1 MKGLPSMDLKKILI
15 ETFSN
20 SSIPE
25 NIDDLKMGDL
35 EEWDSLGNFNLIL
48 AIEQKVGIQFDFDQL
63 ENLNSISEIQKA
75 LDNDL
80 SNK

>member
-1 MKGLPSMDLKKILI
+1 MKGLRSMDLKKILI

-48 AIEQKVGIQFDFDQL
+48 AIEQKIGIQFDFDQL
-63 ENLNSISEIQKA
+63 ENLNSISEIKKA

-80 SNK
+80 SKK

>member
-1 MKGLPSMDLKKILI
+1 MDLKKILI

-48 AIEQKVGIQFDFDQL
+48 AIEQKIGIQFDFDQL
-63 ENLNSISEIQKA
+63 ENLNSISEIKKA

>member
-63 ENLNSISEIQKA
+63 ENLNSISEIKKA

>member
-25 NIDDLKMGDL
+25 NIDDLKLGDL

>member
-1 MKGLPSMDLKKILI
+1 MDLKKILI

-25 NIDDLKMGDL
+25 NINDLKMGDL

-48 AIEQKVGIQFDFDQL
+48 AIEQKIGIQFDFDQL
-63 ENLNSISEIQKA
+63 ENLNSISEIKKA

>member
-1 MKGLPSMDLKKILI
+1 MKGLRSMDLKKILI

-48 AIEQKVGIQFDFDQL
+48 AIEQKIGIQFDFDQL
-63 ENLNSISEIQKA
+63 ENLNSISEIKRA

>member
-1 MKGLPSMDLKKILI
+1 MNLRQILI
-15 ETFSN
+15 ETFIN

-25 NIDDLKMGDL
+25 NIDNLKIGDL

-48 AIEQKVGIQFDFDQL
+48 AIEQNLGIQFDFDQL
-63 ENLNSISEIQKA
+63 ENLNSIAEITKA
-75 LDNDL
+75 LENDI

>member
-1 MKGLPSMDLKKILI
+1 MDLKKILI
-15 ETFSN
+15 ETFRN
-20 SSIPE
+20 SSIPD

-48 AIEQKVGIQFDFDQL
+48 AIEQKAGIQFDFDQL
-63 ENLNSISEIQKA
+63 ENLNSISEIRKA

>member
-1 MKGLPSMDLKKILI
+1 MDLKKILI